1 MLKKVGTELKPALA
15 FLRRGYGVAQRGGIS
30 AFAVASG
37 FEIVSELSM
46 ALDAGAEHS
55 APALTLA
62 NITALLVRIDLDHVR
77 AVIVSTAPLFSEQ
90 TIDRI
95 IGYERLR
102 ERGVE
107 LIAADAP
114 NAFAQES
121 DTHREVLQVLAATA
135 QFDAAATSAATR
147 SVSVARRARTGKPHR
162 KTYAELHPE
171 ATLMA
176 KRLYQTSKASG
187 ERITLRGI
195 SAHLAESGYFDQ
207 HNSAFHPEV
216 IRRMLNGNWPRNR
229 KPE

>member
-1 MLKKVGTELKPALA
+1 MLKKVSTELKPALA
-15 FLRRGYGVAQRGGIS
+15 FLRRGYGVAQRSAIS
-30 AFAVASG
+30 AFAATSG

-46 ALDAGAEHS
+46 AFDAGAETS

-77 AVIVSTAPLFSEQ
+77 AVIVSTATLFSDQ

-102 ERGVE
+102 ERGIE

-114 NAFAQES
+114 DAFAQES
-121 DTHREVLQVLAATA
+121 DAHREVLQVLAASS
-135 QFDAAATSAATR
+135 QFDAAAASAVTR
-147 SVSVARRARTGKPHR
+147 SVSAPRRARTGKPHR

-176 KRLYQTSKASG
+176 KRLYQSSKASG
-187 ERITLRGI
+187 ERITLRAI
-195 SAHLAESGYFDQ
+195 SAQLADSGYLD
-207 HNSAFHPEV
+207 HHKMAFHPEV

-229 KPE
+229 KAE

>member
-15 FLRRGYGVAQRGGIS
+15 FLRRGYGVAQRSAIG
-30 AFAVASG
+30 AFALASG

-195 SAHLAESGYFDQ
+195 SAQLAESGYLDK

>member
-1 MLKKVGTELKPALA
+1 
-15 FLRRGYGVAQRGGIS
+15 
-30 AFAVASG
+30 
-37 FEIVSELSM
+37 LSM
-46 ALDAGAEHS
+46 ALDAAAETS

-62 NITALLVRIDLDHVR
+62 NITALFVRIDLDHVR
-77 AVIVSTAPLFSEQ
+77 AVIVSTATLFSEQ
-90 TIDRI
+90 SVDRI

-114 NAFAQES
+114 DAFAQES
-121 DTHREVLQVLAATA
+121 DAHRDVLQVLAKTA
-135 QFDAAATSAATR
+135 QFDAAAASAATR
-147 SVSVARRARTGKPHR
+147 AVGVARRARTGKPHR

-176 KRLYQTSKASG
+176 KRLYQSSKASG
-187 ERITLRGI
+187 ERITLRAI
-195 SAHLAESGYFDQ
+195 SAHLAESGYVDQ

-229 KPE
+229 KAE

>member
-1 MLKKVGTELKPALA
+1 MLKNVGTELRPALA
-15 FLRRGYGVAQRGGIS
+15 FLRRGYGFAQRSAIS

-46 ALDAGAEHS
+46 ALDAAVETS
-55 APALTLA
+55 TPALTLA

-77 AVIVSTAPLFSEQ
+77 AVIVSTATLFSEQ
-90 TIDRI
+90 SVDRI

-114 NAFAQES
+114 DAFALES
-121 DTHREVLQVLAATA
+121 EAHREVQQILALAS
-135 QFDAAATSAATR
+135 QFDAAAASAATR

-176 KRLYQTSKASG
+176 KRLYQSSKASG

-195 SAHLAESGYFDQ
+195 SAQLAERGYVDQ

-216 IRRMLNGNWPRNR
+216 IRRMINGNWPRNR
-229 KPE
+229 